1 MTTMTP
7 DRDERMIG
15 HRTLPLGRFVHRY
28 EHIITLSQH
37 RGLCGSPHLPA
48 CGANCRATK
57 GQRREAG
64 LASACRLR
72 SSQIDPAEQ
81 ALSPSNPTPLP
92 LVPLVPLVH
101 CMPCPLPPSRSGKA
115 EEALNLQEKA
125 SRSFL
130 TSTRVLACVGQ
141 ARKGKNGKP
150 CGCMLCRPAGRVP
163 SRAGGARMQ
172 RILVHGLVEDSVSW
186 YVATLRRRCR
196 ARGTR
201 LGRRRERNALVVV
214 FYRISRMNFD

>member
-1 MTTMTP
+1 VWFATSASVRRKTAGQP
-7 DRDERMIG
+7 KD
-15 HRTLPLGRFVHRY
+15 
-28 EHIITLSQH
+28 S
-37 RGLCGSPHLPA
+37 
-48 CGANCRATK
+48 GAKRVSLRHAVF
-57 GQRREAG
+57 
-64 LASACRLR
+64 R

-92 LVPLVPLVH
+92 LVPLVH
-101 CMPCPLPPSRSGKA
+101 CMPCLLSPSRSGKA

-130 TSTRVLACVGQ
+130 PSTRVLACVGQ

-163 SRAGGARMQ
+163 SRAGGRPMQ

-201 LGRRRERNALVVV
+201 LGRRRERNGPVEVV
-214 FYRISRMNFD
+214 FYRISRMNFG